1 MDQTSTVK
9 RTAIGYRLD
18 GIRNDGR
25 IGFYGA
31 PDADPVRCPRLRDR
45 PRLPNRPQ
53 REEHGRWTPAAFC
66 ISHPHISPAVD
77 CVCGWRV
84 TTDMFDLVDLPD
96 GPGLDV
102 TMQRNDNIGR
112 RPVVVKVSS
121 WGPTLPPI
129 PGEDPDT
136 TVRTTWMR
144 LEERIWIDKDVHRE
158 AVRKAR
164 RWYPWAR
171 IERFGDLLDLAEAL
185 EDELPDDE
193 AL

>member
-1 MDQTSTVK
+1 MGKTTVHYHST
-9 RTAIGYRLD
+9 GYRLD
-18 GIRNDGR
+18 GLRDDGR

-45 PRLPNRPQ
+45 PQLPRQPQ
-53 REEHGRWTPAAFC
+53 REERRRWTPAAFC
-66 ISHPHISPAVD
+66 ISHAHISPAVD

-102 TMQRNDNIGR
+102 SMQRNDNIGR

-121 WGPTLPPI
+121 WGPTLAPI
-129 PGEDPDT
+129 PGADPDT

-144 LEERIWIDKDVHRE
+144 MEERIWIARDVSRDT
-158 AVRKAR
+158 VRKAR
-164 RWYPWAR
+164 RWYPWAD
-171 IERFGDLLDLAEAL
+171 IERFGDLLELAEAL
-185 EDELPDDE
+185 EAEPPDGV
-193 AL
+193 AV

>member
-1 MDQTSTVK
+1 MEQTTTVK

-18 GIRNDGR
+18 GIRVDGR

-45 PRLPNRPQ
+45 PMRPGRPK
-53 REEHGRWTPAAFC
+53 REERGRWTPAAFC
-66 ISHPHISPAVD
+66 ISHSHISPAVD

-102 TMQRNDNIGR
+102 SMQRNDNIGR
-112 RPVVVKVSS
+112 RPVVVQVSA
-121 WGPTLPPI
+121 WGPTLPAV
-129 PGEDPDT
+129 PGEDPDS

-144 LEERIWIDKDVHRE
+144 LEERIWIAKDVHRD

-185 EDELPDDE
+185 EGELPDDE
-193 AL
+193 AV